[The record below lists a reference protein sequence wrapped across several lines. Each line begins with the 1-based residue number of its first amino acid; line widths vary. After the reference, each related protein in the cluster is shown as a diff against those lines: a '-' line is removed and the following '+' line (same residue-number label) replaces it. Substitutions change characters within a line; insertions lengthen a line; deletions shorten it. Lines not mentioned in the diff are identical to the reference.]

1 MCRCVGV
8 PFLALMAT
16 RCCSGSELLHS
27 LLFKCLRAALR
38 TVGVWFPL
46 RMTDQLNTHS
56 AVRIEACC
64 CCWDCPLPLPSPRS
78 SRWIKRGM
86 AVIPTKF
93 GIAFGIRPLN
103 QGGALVHV
111 YSDGSVLVS
120 HGGVEMGQGLH
131 TKMSQ
136 VAARGTGCPCGAS
149 VHRGNGH
156 HICGQRLTHCRI
168 LLS

>member
-1 MCRCVGV
+1 M
-8 PFLALMAT
+8 
-16 RCCSGSELLHS
+16 
-27 LLFKCLRAALR
+27 
-38 TVGVWFPL
+38 
-46 RMTDQLNTHS
+46 
-56 AVRIEACC
+56 
-64 CCWDCPLPLPSPRS
+64 LPLLGLSPPPPSPRS

-136 VAARGTGCPCGAS
+136 VAARALGVPVERVHIGEMATTSVANASPTAASFSTDLYGAAIK
-149 VHRGNGH
+149 VGP
-156 HICGQRLTHCRI
+156 
-168 LLS
+168 